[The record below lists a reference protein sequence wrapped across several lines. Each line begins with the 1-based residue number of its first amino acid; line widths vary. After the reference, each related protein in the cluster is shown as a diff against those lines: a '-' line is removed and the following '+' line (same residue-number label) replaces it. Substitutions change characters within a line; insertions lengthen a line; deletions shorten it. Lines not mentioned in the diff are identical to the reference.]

1 MKSPPITPMHGG
13 EKKYII
19 NESRKRKRS
28 NEQTS
33 QTIRKE
39 AAPNNVSIKVPF
51 VIMNT
56 ISLACFC

>member
-13 EKKYII
+13 EKKNVI

-39 AAPNNVSIKVPF
+39 AAPNNVSIKVPL

>member
-13 EKKYII
+13 EKKSRI